1 MTGADTLRLLDAV
14 IFNVPIGNV
23 DSHAKNYSMLI
34 DRLSFRFAPLYDLLC
49 DATWEGIALKHA
61 QSIGEQRR
69 GLLIHRWHWQ
79 RMAAECG
86 LNATATMRRVVRM
99 ADLVLS
105 RLDTAIEAV
114 RALPAGDHTILA
126 MARDEIRK
134 LCVTIGRNAKA

>member
-1 MTGADTLRLLDAV
+1 
-14 IFNVPIGNV
+14 
-23 DSHAKNYSMLI
+23 
-34 DRLSFRFAPLYDLLC
+34 
-49 DATWEGIALKHA
+49 
-61 QSIGEQRR
+61 
-69 GLLIHRWHWQ
+69 
-79 RMAAECG
+79 MAAECG